1 MDNKEILKW
10 CIGKGILLDAETL
23 KLLNESGDIESVK
36 IILENIKNYT
46 QTRVITKRLFQTH
59 KEKTEEFFS
68 TLPKENQRKLEK
80 FKIKLGLEIE
90 ISKEVSIERPNS
102 QKSGTEIISGVIE
115 EELSVKVLSET
126 PSFKKK
132 IVVDDFIKHFRNR
145 FMKLKNILQDR
156 SELDQLVSINKLP
169 SSRKKVSIIG
179 MISNKRI
186 TKNKN
191 ILLDVEDFTGKT
203 RVLISESKEET
214 FEKAENLALDSVIGF
229 NGFGDREITF
239 VNEIVLPESLLFE
252 RKKSPVDENVLF
264 MGDLHYGSKYFFE
277 KDFLKFI
284 DYLNGKTKNSFEV
297 DKIKYLFVG
306 GDLVAGVGNYPNQEK
321 DLKIKNIEDQFQGLA
336 DIFSRIKKDIKII
349 ISPGNHDGVRL
360 MEPQPVLDE
369 KYAWPLY
376 NLKNVIL
383 TGNPAFVNIGA
394 KKDFSG
400 FDVLSYHGFSFPYYA
415 NNIPK
420 LIKSTINS
428 PEKIMAYLLQKRH
441 LAPAFSSVQTLP
453 ADEDKLVI
461 DKVPDIFVAG
471 HIHKCALTYYNNI
484 LLVSN
489 SGWEDATEYQK
500 RFGNKP
506 DFCKVSMFNLK
517 TRVVK
522 ILDFEGEKTGRLGQ

>member
-1 MDNKEILKW
+1 MNKEILKW
-10 CIGKGILLDAETL
+10 CLEKGILLDAETL
-23 KLLNESGDIESVK
+23 SLLNDIGDIESAK
-36 IILENIKNYT
+36 TILENIKNYT
-46 QTRVITKRLFQTH
+46 QTRVITKRLFQMH
-59 KEKTEEFFS
+59 KEKTQEFFL
-68 TLPKENQRKLEK
+68 TLPKENQKKLEK

-90 ISKEVSIERPNS
+90 ISKEVSIEKHKNPEQEVNLN
-102 QKSGTEIISGVIE
+102 VE
-115 EELSVKVLSET
+115 ENSVKVLSET

-132 IVVDDFIKHFRNR
+132 VVVDDFVKHFRNR
-145 FMKLKNILQDR
+145 FMKLRNILQER
-156 SELDQLVSINKLP
+156 SELDQLTSINKLP

-191 ILLDVEDFTGKT
+191 ILLDVEDFTGRT
-203 RVLISESKEET
+203 RVLISAGKEEV

-239 VNEIVLPESLLFE
+239 VNDIILPESILSE

-264 MGDLHYGSKYFFE
+264 MGDLHYGSKHFFE

-284 DYLNGKTKNSFEV
+284 DYLNGKNGDNFEV

-336 DIFSRIKKDIKII
+336 EIFSKIKKNIKII
-349 ISPGNHDGVRL
+349 VSPGNHDGVRL

-383 TGNPAFVNIGA
+383 TGNPACVNIGA
-394 KKDFSG
+394 KKGFEG
-400 FDVLSYHGFSFPYYA
+400 FDILSYHGFSIPYYA
-415 NNIPK
+415 NNIPR

-428 PEKIMAYLLQKRH
+428 PEKIMAYLLQNRH

-453 ADEDKLVI
+453 SEEDQLVI

-471 HIHKCALTYYNNI
+471 HIHKCALTYQNNI

-489 SGWEDATEYQK
+489 SGWEAATEYQK

-506 DFCKVSMFNLK
+506 DFCKVPMFNLK
-517 TRVVK
+517 TRAVK
-522 ILDFEGEKTGRLGQ
+522 ILDFESKETRELGDEE